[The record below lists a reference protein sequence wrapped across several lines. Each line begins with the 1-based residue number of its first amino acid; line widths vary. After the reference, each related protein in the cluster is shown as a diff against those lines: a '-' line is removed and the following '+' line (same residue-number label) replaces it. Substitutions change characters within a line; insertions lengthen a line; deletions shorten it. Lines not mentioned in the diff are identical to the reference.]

1 MRRLFVA
8 GNWKM
13 NTTLETGRAL
23 AGAIAEKV
31 SAESTGVE
39 VALCPPCPYLSVIG
53 ETLQGSGVHL
63 GAQNVYFE
71 NPGAFTGEVAVEM
84 LIDVGCRYVILG
96 HSERRHLLGES
107 DEIINK
113 KIHAALEGELKVI
126 FCVGERLSE
135 REAHKTE
142 EVLDTQLARGLDGLA
157 VESLGNVV
165 IAYEPVWAIGTGVT
179 ATPDQAEST
188 HAHLRNR
195 LVDRYNNQVA
205 ESTRILYGGS
215 VNPDNAESLL
225 AQPNVDGAL
234 VGGASLKIE
243 TFLPIVKAARKVTK
257 A

>member
-13 NTTLETGRAL
+13 STTLETGRAL
-23 AGAIAEKV
+23 AGAIAEAI
-31 SAESTGVE
+31 SIEMTGVE

-53 ETLQGSGVHL
+53 ETVQGSGVHL

-71 NPGAFTGEVAVEM
+71 MPGAFTGEVAVEM

-96 HSERRHLLGES
+96 HSERRHILGES

-113 KIHAALEGELKVI
+113 KIRAALTGGLKVI
-126 FCVGERLSE
+126 FCVGEQLNE
-135 REAHKTE
+135 READRTE
-142 EVLDTQLARGLDGLA
+142 AVLDTQLARGLEGLDA
-157 VESLGNVV
+157 LALGNVV

-179 ATPDQAEST
+179 ATPDQAESA

-195 LVDRYNNQVA
+195 LVDRYNNTVA

-215 VNPDNAESLL
+215 VKPENAETLL
-225 AQPNVDGAL
+225 SQPNVDGAL
-234 VGGASLKIE
+234 VGGASLKAE
-243 TFLPIVKAARKVTK
+243 TFLPIVEAAQKIAKT
-257 A
+257 

>member
-13 NTTLETGRAL
+13 NTTLKTGRAL
-23 AGAIAEKV
+23 AGAIAEAV
-31 SAESTGVE
+31 SIEMTGVE

-53 ETLQGSGVHL
+53 ETVQGSGVHL

-71 NPGAFTGEVAVEM
+71 KPGAFTGEVAVEM

-107 DEIINK
+107 NEIINK
-113 KIHAALEGELKVI
+113 KIHSALEAGLKVI
-126 FCVGERLSE
+126 FCVGEQLSE
-135 REAHKTE
+135 READKTE
-142 EVLDTQLARGLDGLA
+142 EVLDTQLDRGLEGLD
-157 VESLGNVV
+157 VEALGNVV

-179 ATPDQAEST
+179 ATPDQAEAA
-188 HAHLRNR
+188 HAYLRNR
-195 LVDRYNNQVA
+195 LDDRYNTHVA

-215 VNPDNAESLL
+215 VKPENAETLL
-225 AQPNVDGAL
+225 TQPNVDGAL

-243 TFLPIVKAARKVTK
+243 TFLPIIKAAQEVAET
-257 A
+257 